1 MFSSTELISFVFA
14 NESDVYY
21 GDDLIKR
28 DLNQYLWDRL
38 HQNYKAVYFLS
49 AESNGFAVRSYGDLC
64 CKEYTPGRKTFF
76 NFCNGGSTQ
85 REFGNWLQRQLRGKS
100 DEAAAFV
107 CSLEDFCTVLS
118 DSQWDSVL
126 REILETKNR
135 TGIFVLT
142 ASATAERT
150 AKLFLES
157 PVFEKLQESTVV
169 DLRSGTKRELYGA
182 LKKRK
187 GDNCVFLNTF
197 SWERLRAVLLHLVME
212 NSDRCESYSKLDMM
226 TDYLYAYCRNP
237 DLADRET
244 LFRREMPV
252 DYLLYTNLY
261 DQLSNERTWQKF
273 QEASQRYQKIERGS
287 LSAELR
293 VPVLRDKNSYAG
305 RCMKI
310 KLPGWIV
317 EDEELA
323 EQSAGLLR
331 KICQDVSVPMN
342 RAENQEIISAAEEFL
357 NQLEVFQPGDLETY
371 VQMLNALRFCVN
383 HVYTEPED
391 RTEQIIKVIQM
402 YRDAIS
408 VCQAEFLLERQLTG
422 ICDCQPE
429 GKLHSVALDQ
439 TKEKLMLLKQGK
451 KRYFDLI
458 SAMELELGLKMPDL
472 EKNDSSWE
480 KLEQEVRDFRLLA
493 EIDTAKAIPDSEKHP
508 EPEKEEKKKFVI
520 TDSLFRYKPPVID

>member
-1 MFSSTELISFVFA
+1 MPLVTSTHM
-14 NESDVYY
+14 
-21 GDDLIKR
+21 
-28 DLNQYLWDRL
+28 L
-38 HQNYKAVYFLS
+38 HEAQKGNYAVGAFNVENMEMVKAV
-49 AESNGFAVRSYGDLC
+49 
-64 CKEYTPGRKTFF
+64 
-76 NFCNGGSTQ
+76 
-85 REFGNWLQRQLRGKS
+85 
-100 DEAAAFV
+100 
-107 CSLEDFCTVLS
+107 
-118 DSQWDSVL
+118 
-126 REILETKNR
+126 
-135 TGIFVLT
+135 
-142 ASATAERT
+142 
-150 AKLFLES
+150 
-157 PVFEKLQESTVV
+157 
-169 DLRSGTKRELYGA
+169 
-182 LKKRK
+182 
-187 GDNCVFLNTF
+187 
-197 SWERLRAVLLHLVME
+197 
-212 NSDRCESYSKLDMM
+212 
-226 TDYLYAYCRNP
+226 
-237 DLADRET
+237 
-244 LFRREMPV
+244 
-252 DYLLYTNLY
+252 
-261 DQLSNERTWQKF
+261 
-273 QEASQRYQKIERGS
+273 
-287 LSAELR
+287 
-293 VPVLRDKNSYAG
+293 
-305 RCMKI
+305 
-310 KLPGWIV
+310 
-317 EDEELA
+317 
-323 EQSAGLLR
+323 
-331 KICQDVSVPMN
+331 
-342 RAENQEIISAAEEFL
+342 ISAAEEFL